1 MQIIANILGQGVL
14 IVVVIES
21 ISYAGELSEG
31 FCESSAFV
39 AAAVHVY
46 EEHDG
51 EREADEEG
59 QEPKGL
65 FFLLV
70 G

>member
-1 MQIIANILGQGVL
+1 M
-14 IVVVIES
+14 VVIES